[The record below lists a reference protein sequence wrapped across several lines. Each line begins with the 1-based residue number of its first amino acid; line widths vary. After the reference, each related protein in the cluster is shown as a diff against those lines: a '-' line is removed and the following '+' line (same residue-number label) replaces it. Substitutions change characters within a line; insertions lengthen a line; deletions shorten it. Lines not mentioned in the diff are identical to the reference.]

1 MAKGDLPF
9 CILHY
14 LRRHPRLKNTATQ
27 PGGASDEAPRMIRAR
42 LADRKAGRRI
52 FSPQPFNAS
61 GTHVHSTRYGVRSM
75 CTSITWLW
83 SDDYSGNLH
92 LKSCNPLHREPV

>member
-61 GTHVHSTRYGVRSM
+61 GTHVQSTPYVYLYQHYLALER
-75 CTSITWLW
+75 
-83 SDDYSGNLH
+83 
-92 LKSCNPLHREPV
+92 